1 MGERCGVR
9 EMPEQAV
16 DFKAQ
21 ALFAGLVY
29 NEAGEP
35 VEVAHIGGEAH
46 YAIPDDGFLRHVEAH
61 VVDDA
66 VLVQLQE
73 QVSAVQDELVQAMLS
88 MLGKEDIFTK
98 AALEASVRNLK
109 VNVRQSQQA
118 QWQPWLRMLGF
129 RVVVNVHGEV
139 VEDISPEQPEDDE

>member
-1 MGERCGVR
+1 M

-16 DFKAQ
+16 DTRSR
-21 ALFAGLVY
+21 ALFQGLVY

-35 VEVAHIGGEAH
+35 VEVAFVGGVAH

-61 VVDDA
+61 AVDDA
-66 VLVQLQE
+66 VLAQLQE
-73 QVSAVQDELVQAMLS
+73 QVSAVQDELVRAMMT

-109 VNVRQSQQA
+109 DNVRQADQA
-118 QWQPWLRMLGF
+118 QWLPWLRLLGF

-139 VEDISPEQPEDDE
+139 VEVIYPEQAAEGDE

>member
-1 MGERCGVR
+1 M

-16 DFKAQ
+16 DTRSR
-21 ALFAGLVY
+21 ALFQGLVY

-35 VEVAHIGGEAH
+35 VEVAFVGGVAH
-46 YAIPDDGFLRHVEAH
+46 YAIPDDGFLRHVEAQA
-61 VVDDA
+61 VDDA
-66 VLVQLQE
+66 VLSQLQE
-73 QVSAVQDELVQAMLS
+73 QVSAVQDELVRAMMT

-109 VNVRQSQQA
+109 DNVRQADQA
-118 QWQPWLRMLGF
+118 QWLPWLRLLGF

-139 VEDISPEQPEDDE
+139 VEVIYPEQASDDDE